1 MRKEDGGG
9 GGAGEAPKCP
19 LTPGE
24 GVPKA
29 GYLVHTRATYS
40 VRRDPSHIYV
50 LGTQSPDWPN
60 GPTDSAP
67 RGRWRD
73 LQGGKGATPYI
84 YFVKNNNNNKF
95 V

>member
-1 MRKEDGGG
+1 MSPDPRG
-9 GGAGEAPKCP
+9 
-19 LTPGE
+19 

-29 GYLVHTRATYS
+29 GYLVRTGATYS
-40 VRRDPSHIYV
+40 VRRNPSHIYV

-73 LQGGKGATPYI
+73 LQGWGREQLHIYI
-84 YFVKNNNNNKF
+84 L
-95 V
+95 

>member
-1 MRKEDGGG
+1 MG
-9 GGAGEAPKCP
+9 GEAPKCP

-40 VRRDPSHIYV
+40 VRRDPSHICV

-73 LQGGKGATPYI
+73 WQGAGKGATPYI

>member
-1 MRKEDGGG
+1 MSPDPRGGCAQG
-9 GGAGEAPKCP
+9 WLLGTNQGRI
-19 LTPGE
+19 L
-24 GVPKA
+24 
-29 GYLVHTRATYS
+29 S
-40 VRRDPSHIYV
+40 IRDPSPVCV

-73 LQGGKGATPYI
+73 LQGRGASPYI

>member
-1 MRKEDGGG
+1 MSPDPRGGCAQG
-9 GGAGEAPKCP
+9 WLLG
-19 LTPGE
+19 
-24 GVPKA
+24 
-29 GYLVHTRATYS
+29 TYQGRILS
-40 VRRDPSHIYV
+40 TRDPSLVCV

-73 LQGGKGATPYI
+73 LQRGEGASPYI

>member
-1 MRKEDGGG
+1 MSPDPRGGCAQG
-9 GGAGEAPKCP
+9 WLLG
-19 LTPGE
+19 
-24 GVPKA
+24 
-29 GYLVHTRATYS
+29 TYQDHILS
-40 VRRDPSHIYV
+40 TRDPGHICV
-50 LGTQSPDWPN
+50 LGTQSLDRPN

-73 LQGGKGATPYI
+73 LQLVGKGATPYI

>member
-1 MRKEDGGG
+1 VRKGNGEGK
-9 GGAGEAPKCP
+9 EAPKCP

-40 VRRDPSHIYV
+40 VRGALVISVYSVHRVRIGQTGPQ
-50 LGTQSPDWPN
+50 TQPHGGAGGICS
-60 GPTDSAP
+60 
-67 RGRWRD
+67 
-73 LQGGKGATPYI
+73 GGKGATPYI